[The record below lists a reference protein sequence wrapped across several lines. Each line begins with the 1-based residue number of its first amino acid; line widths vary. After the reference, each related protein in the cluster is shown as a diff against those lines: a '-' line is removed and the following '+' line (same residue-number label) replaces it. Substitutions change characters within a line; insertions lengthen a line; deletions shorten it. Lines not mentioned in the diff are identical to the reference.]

1 MSSTVS
7 REFPDSTDD
16 SVNQYQEDWMIL
28 SDCGLALEGVFAG
41 IRAHL
46 SMVQLPRVDVFSEE
60 AAEVETR
67 TQLHV

>member
-1 MSSTVS
+1 MSSIVS
-7 REFPDSTDD
+7 REVPDSTDD

-28 SDCGLALEGVFAG
+28 SGCGFALEGVFAG

-46 SMVQLPRVDVFSEE
+46 SKVPLPQVDVFSEE
-60 AAEVETR
+60 AAELETR